1 MNKRSISIIT
11 LILFFGTLLGT
22 LLGEL
27 LAWILP
33 DSVVREFFLRSIEF
47 SFAGLTADGSGIISL
62 DFIMF
67 SLQFGLSLTF
77 NFTSIIGLSIA
88 YYFLRY
94 FR

>member
-1 MNKRSISIIT
+1 MNKRSISIIVLT
-11 LILFFGTLLGT
+11 LFIGTFVGT

-33 DSVVREFFLRSIEF
+33 ESVVRDFFLKSVNFTLGGYRGET
-47 SFAGLTADGSGIISL
+47 LSL
-62 DFIMF
+62 DLIMF
-67 SLQFGLSLTF
+67 SIQFGLKVTF
-77 NFTSIIGLSIA
+77 NFTSIIGFATA

>member
-1 MNKRSISIIT
+1 MNRRSVSIIVLT
-11 LILFFGTLLGT
+11 LFFGTFFGT

-33 DSVVREFFLRSIEF
+33 ESVVRDFFLKSVNFTLGGYRGEPF
-47 SFAGLTADGSGIISL
+47 LL
-62 DFIMF
+62 DLIMF
-67 SLQFGLSLTF
+67 SIQFGLKVTF
-77 NFTSIIGLSIA
+77 NFTSIIGFATA